1 MITYV
6 AACQVRV
13 GDVVLF
19 TSSSDHNIVY
29 GSTVVRVSEF
39 DEMTYVEDS
48 EGWSVPYDMGETVTV
63 IR

>member
-48 EGWSVPYDMGETVTV
+48 EGWSVPYGMGETVTV